1 MIFGMHRVLLVFL
14 CFLGVS
20 SGALA
25 QSELCPPY
33 SKSVRLSFETKRI
46 EPTYHTDVSI
56 QDVRQLYTVRGQ
68 RISRAHANAIG
79 LTYAEISLEL
89 GAATRSVPRER
100 GGYCVYLEDVE
111 ADFGFDRVDVYVGK
125 EYRRGTCEYRT
136 ILDHENEHVAIN
148 NDVVQRFAPK
158 VRQAIEQELRKMQ
171 PIFTPT
177 VRTGARRAVEDIRQR
192 MAPIMKAF
200 QSEQR
205 RRNSAIDTDT
215 NYGALQDLCLD
226 WDLYRRMSR

>member
-1 MIFGMHRVLLVFL
+1 MCRIFIVFL
-14 CFLGVS
+14 CFVGMS

-25 QSELCPPY
+25 QSALCPPY
-33 SKSVRLSFETKRI
+33 SKPVRLNFETKRV
-46 EPTYHTDVSI
+46 EPTYHTNVSI

-111 ADFGFDRVDVYVGK
+111 ADFGFDRVDVYVGQ

-148 NDVVQRFAPK
+148 NTVVRSYAPK
-158 VRQAIEQELRKMQ
+158 VRQAIERELRKMK

-200 QSEQR
+200 QAEQR
-205 RRNSAIDTDT
+205 RRNGAIDTDT
-215 NYGALQDLCLD
+215 NYGALQELCLD
-226 WDLYRRMSR
+226 WDLYRRLSR

>member
-1 MIFGMHRVLLVFL
+1 M
-14 CFLGVS
+14 S

-25 QSELCPPY
+25 QSALCPPY
-33 SKSVRLSFETKRI
+33 SKPVRLNFETKRV
-46 EPTYHTDVSI
+46 EPTYHTSVSI

-100 GGYCVYLEDVE
+100 GGYCVYLEEVE

-148 NDVVQRFAPK
+148 NAVVRSYAPK
-158 VRQAIEQELRKMQ
+158 VRQAIERELRKMK
-171 PIFTPT
+171 PLFTPT

-200 QSEQR
+200 QAEQR
-205 RRNSAIDTDT
+205 RRNGAIDTDT
-215 NYGALQDLCLD
+215 NYGALQELCLD
-226 WDLYRRMSR
+226 WDLYRRLSR

>member
-1 MIFGMHRVLLVFL
+1 MIVGMRTIALVFI
-14 CFLGVS
+14 CFVSMASGVS
-20 SGALA
+20 A
-25 QSELCPPY
+25 QSNLCEPY
-33 SKSVRLSFETKRI
+33 SEPIRLQFETKRV
-46 EPTYHTDVSI
+46 EPTYNTDVSI

-100 GGYCVYLEDVE
+100 GGYCVYLEEVE

-148 NDVVQRFAPK
+148 NAVVRTYAPK
-158 VRQAIEQELRKMQ
+158 VRQAIEKELRKMR

-192 MAPIMKAF
+192 MAPIMKSF

-205 RRNSAIDTDT
+205 RRNGAIDTDT
-215 NYGALQDLCLD
+215 NYGALQELCLD
-226 WDLYRRMSR
+226 WDLYRRLSR